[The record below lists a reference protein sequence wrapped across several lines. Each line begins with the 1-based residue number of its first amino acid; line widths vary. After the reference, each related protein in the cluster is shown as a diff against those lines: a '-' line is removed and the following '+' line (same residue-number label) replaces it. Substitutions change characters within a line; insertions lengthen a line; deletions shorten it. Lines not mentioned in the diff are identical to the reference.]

1 MPSRRRVP
9 GKTQEFIVARI
20 RREMDHRR
28 MSQSELSRQSGV
40 PVPTLSKLLKGDS
53 MLDVEQAEVIANVF
67 DLSLWELA
75 APPEIAT

>member
-1 MPSRRRVP
+1 
-9 GKTQEFIVARI
+9 
-20 RREMDHRR
+20 